1 MYADQAKAVFE
12 GVYILEDNES
22 KRFDKYSALFNS
34 YGFIG
39 LC

>member
-22 KRFDKYSALFNS
+22 KRFEKEYRS
-34 YGFIG
+34 
-39 LC
+39 